1 MNQSQRKEGLTTCET
16 APFPNKE
23 DLRQAFQF
31 DKNSGL
37 VSLEGERM
45 LLFHA
50 SSLGA
55 LRNELIESLGWERAK
70 GVLMRM
76 GYQSGKEDARLA
88 RKIRPD
94 ATDYELFAVGPQLHT
109 LEGIVCVEP
118 IRIEVDIAAGEHH
131 GECNWIN
138 SFEAEQHLSRYGLH
152 TEPVCW
158 NQIGYACGYSTELMG
173 RPIIYKEVECAAC
186 GHSHCRIVGKPAEE
200 WEDAD
205 QIMAYFDK
213 GSVAETILSLKDEVR
228 NLRNVIKKDVL
239 PEDIIG
245 DSPAMR
251 ETLDMLHKA
260 SQTNVTVLMLGETGV
275 GKDTFARLAHNFD
288 HSHEK
293 PFVQVNCAALP
304 FDLVEAE
311 LFGVEKGAYTGAE
324 KSRPGRFERAHGGT
338 LFLDEIGEMSL
349 AVQAKLLRVLQTGE
363 FERVGDT
370 RTRKVKV
377 RLIAA
382 TNQPLEERVAEGRF
396 RADLYYRINVFPI
409 YIPPLRDRK
418 EDIPGLVEKFIG
430 MFNSEYGKHV
440 IGVEQAVLAQFQQYD
455 WPGNI
460 RELENIIERG
470 VIMTDSGEAIAQAY
484 LNLDVGGR
492 VEPVNLH
499 AVSNELRND
508 ANSLGNTSS
517 AEATLQ
523 AMLDQM
529 QAEGMGLEELE
540 QALLQQALDASQG
553 NVTAASRLLD
563 ISPAKYRYR
572 LQKNDKR

>member
-1 MNQSQRKEGLTTCET
+1 MNETNRKLGQTACET

-31 DKNSGL
+31 NQQSGL

-55 LRNELIESLGWERAK
+55 LRNELIESLGWDRAK

-88 RKIRPD
+88 RKLRPE

-118 IRIEVDIAAGEHH
+118 ISLDLDIETGRHYGEF
-131 GECNWIN
+131 NWIN
-138 SFEAEQHLSRYGLH
+138 SFEAEQHLKRYGIH
-152 TEPVCW
+152 TEAVCW
-158 NQIGYACGYSTELMG
+158 NQVGYACGYSYELMG
-173 RPIIYKEVECAAC
+173 RAIIYKEVECAGC
-186 GHSHCRIVGKPAEE
+186 GHSHCRIVGKLAED
-200 WEDAD
+200 WDDAD
-205 QIMAYFDK
+205 DMIAYLSK
-213 GSVAETILSLKDEVR
+213 GSVAETIFTLKDEVR
-228 NLRNVIKKDVL
+228 NLRNAIKKDIL

-251 ETLDMLHKA
+251 ETLNMLSKA

-288 HSHEK
+288 QAHDK

-349 AVQAKLLRVLQTGE
+349 GVQAKLLRVLQTGE

-382 TNQPLEERVAEGRF
+382 TNQPLEERVAEGKF

-418 EDIPGLVEKFIG
+418 EDILGLVEKFIG

-440 IGVEQAVLAQFQQYD
+440 AGLEDTILAQLLAYD

-470 VIMTDSGEAIAQAY
+470 VIMTDSGKKIAQAY
-484 LNLDVGGR
+484 INL
-492 VEPVNLH
+492 E
-499 AVSNELRND
+499 
-508 ANSLGNTSS
+508 NTSTNVSDQPS
-517 AEATLQ
+517 ANIRQFNPELVEKKTASPHQ
-523 AMLDQM
+523 HSIQSVLDQM
-529 QAEGMGLEELE
+529 RDSGLGLEELE
-540 QALLQQALDASQG
+540 QKLLQSALDQAGG
-553 NVTAASRLLD
+553 NVTAASRLLN
-563 ISPAKYRYR
+563 ITPAKYRYR
-572 LQKNDKR
+572 IQKSDKD